1 MLPLTGSA
9 VERREVGPEGRMV
22 EKDGAQRTSW
32 KLQASD
38 SKWDFTA
45 FLDVPLCGQYI
56 QWSGGGQRLLMD

>member
-1 MLPLTGSA
+1 
-9 VERREVGPEGRMV
+9 MV